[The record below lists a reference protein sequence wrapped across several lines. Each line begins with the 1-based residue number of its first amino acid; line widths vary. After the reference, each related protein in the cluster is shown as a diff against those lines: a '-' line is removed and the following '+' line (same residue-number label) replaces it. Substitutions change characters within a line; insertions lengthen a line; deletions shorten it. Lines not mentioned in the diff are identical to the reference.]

1 MFSHFN
7 SICYGETDCN
17 EKLKN
22 ALFLVGE
29 IGGNDYNYA
38 LLQGKTI
45 QKVKDMVP
53 EVVQTIKNVVE
64 RVISY
69 GANSSCYS
77 WKFLNWMFT
86 HLSHWIPN

>member
-1 MFSHFN
+1 MYFAWYL
-7 SICYGETDCN
+7 IDCI

-45 QKVKDMVP
+45 QEVKDMVP
-53 EVVQTIKNVVE
+53 EVVQTIKKAIE
-64 RVISY
+64 VILCIY
-69 GANSSCYS
+69 
-77 WKFLNWMFT
+77 L
-86 HLSHWIPN
+86 I